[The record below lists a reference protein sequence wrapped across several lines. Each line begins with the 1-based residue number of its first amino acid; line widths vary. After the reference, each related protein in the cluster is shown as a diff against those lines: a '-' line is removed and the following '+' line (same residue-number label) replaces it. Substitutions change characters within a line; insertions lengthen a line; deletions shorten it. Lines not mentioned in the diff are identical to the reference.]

1 MNIVNAELR
10 KLITVRS
17 TWVYAIIILLGV
29 AGGDVLSAKLYGF
42 DTAFTA
48 DALTAAADLAMLV
61 MIFAVAN
68 TVGADMSKGTQAWT
82 FLHTTR
88 RTGVVTAST
97 LLTTIFYMLA
107 GIVGMLLGWLG
118 ITMFGGHVDLSSM
131 TPIYGSLAR
140 WAVFSLLAGLL
151 AYILRSGTFAAMLL
165 LADVFVLEVMLGAVQ
180 VDWLKPVQ
188 AILPLANAS
197 ILASGSFPGYD
208 HGRGAAAVIL
218 AGLIGVVF
226 FAASRIVARRAV
238 K

>member
-1 MNIVNAELR
+1 MNIINAELR

-29 AGGDVLSAKLYGF
+29 AGGDLLSATLYGL
-42 DTAFTA
+42 DTPFGA
-48 DALTAAADLAMLV
+48 DALTVAGDLAMLV

-68 TVGADMSKGTQAWT
+68 TIGADMTKGTQAWT

-88 RTGVVTAST
+88 RTGVITAST
-97 LLTTIFYMLA
+97 LLTTVFYMLS
-107 GIVGMLLGWLG
+107 GIAGMLLGWLG
-118 ITMFGGHVDLSSM
+118 ITVLGGHVDLSSM
-131 TPIYGSLAR
+131 TPIYDSLAR

-151 AYILRSGTFAAMLL
+151 AYVLRSGTFAAMLL
-165 LADVFVLEVMLGAVQ
+165 LADVFVLEVMLGVVQ

-218 AGLIGVVF
+218 AGLIGFSFV
-226 FAASRIVARRAV
+226 AASRIVARRAV